1 MCERDWKKICVC
13 EGERERERESA
24 KKRALKYQNI
34 ADRMEGESMRI
45 VLIDLCM
52 IPQMSV

>member
-13 EGERERERESA
+13 EGERERESA

>member
-1 MCERDWKKICVC
+1 MREIGKRFVCV
-13 EGERERERESA
+13 RVRERESA